1 MTQRPCRTW
10 QVPENLADRVDP
22 PAMDPQ
28 AADAEEP
35 QEPAAEKRVVR
46 GQKMVEKLEI
56 LKHLE

>member
-1 MTQRPCRTW
+1 M
-10 QVPENLADRVDP
+10 DP

-35 QEPAAEKRVVR
+35 QEAAAEKRVVR